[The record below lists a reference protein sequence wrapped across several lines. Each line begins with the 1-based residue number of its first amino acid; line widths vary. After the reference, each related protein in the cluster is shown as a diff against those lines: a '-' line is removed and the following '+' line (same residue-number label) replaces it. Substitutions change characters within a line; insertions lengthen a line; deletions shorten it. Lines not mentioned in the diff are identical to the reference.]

1 MKLLRIF
8 CLIGFTFNLSLAK
21 AQTFLDAY
29 NKDISMS
36 LGTLNLIGQIGEIEF
51 AGVSYRSFGPALH
64 ANVLFAKSN
73 KQELSIGLD
82 LAQFWNVS
90 DDTIVEFSAS
100 SNYFFKIYDF
110 DAKIQVGS
118 FGVSW
123 VRNFG
128 QNEKFTPFLKT
139 GGEMM
144 MKRYGIFSGRAIS
157 SEFTGVEDI
166 FHLLRYEFSF
176 NARLGFGLKHQLS
189 KRIKIFE
196 EVSGSYMLFNREEG
210 SNQKWSF
217 APLGID
223 QYFLLNMSVGIQ
235 VSLSGE

>member
-8 CLIGFTFNLSLAK
+8 CLIGITFNLTLAK
-21 AQTFLDAY
+21 AQKFLDTY
-29 NKDISMS
+29 NKDISIS
-36 LGTLNLIGQIGEIEF
+36 LGTMNSIGEIGEIEF
-51 AGVSYRSFGPALH
+51 AGVFYRSFGPALH

-73 KQELSIGLD
+73 KQGVSIGLD

-100 SNYFFKIYDF
+100 SDYFFKIFDF
-110 DAKIQVGS
+110 DAKLQVGS
-118 FGVSW
+118 IGVSW

-128 QNEKFTPFLKT
+128 QNEKFAPFLKT

-144 MKRYGIFSGRAIS
+144 LKRYGIFSGKVIS
-157 SEFTGVEDI
+157 SEFTGVENI

-176 NARLGFGLKHQLS
+176 NARLGFGLNHQLS
-189 KRIKIFE
+189 KRVKIFE

-210 SNQKWSF
+210 PNQNWSF
-217 APLGID
+217 APLLD
-223 QYFLLNMSVGIQ
+223 NQYFLLNMSVGITF
-235 VSLSGE
+235 SLDQE